1 MIHFGKEE
9 NIMKK
14 QIIVGFVVLVLLCA
28 CSCTLVDSKVE
39 LSQSAENVQ
48 SIQIFYSERVYDIGN
63 IADFLDE
70 NEPFAILE
78 SEKYNDI
85 LNELRELDYQK
96 WVLHLLVPQDGGYD
110 YGGYI
115 IAVLYSDGGYDIIA
129 EEGLYSYYLNKK
141 GEGRCRYDYSDY
153 CRELPWNDFIK
164 KYI

>member
-1 MIHFGKEE
+1 MIYFSKGG
-9 NIMKK
+9 IMKK
-14 QIIVGFVVLVLLCA
+14 QIIVGFIALILLCA
-28 CSCTLVDSKVE
+28 CSCSIVESKVE

-48 SIQIFYSERVYDIGN
+48 SIQVFYSERVYDVGN
-63 IADFLDE
+63 IADFLEE
-70 NEPFAILE
+70 NEPFAIFE
-78 SEKYNDI
+78 SEKYNDL
-85 LNELRELDYQK
+85 LNELRELEYQK

-129 EEGLYSYYLNKK
+129 EEGLFSYYLNKK

-153 CRELPWNDFIK
+153 CGELPWNDFIK